1 MGVNRSSLSQQNP
14 IIPCSMAANVI
25 GIGHQN
31 IIKVQCDDDGRM
43 MPNRLEEEIAFA
55 RQEGFNPLCVVAT
68 AATTVRGAYD
78 DLEARNHRS
87 S

>member
-1 MGVNRSSLSQQNP
+1 
-14 IIPCSMAANVI
+14 MAANNL

-43 MPNRLEEEIAFA
+43 MPNRLEEIAC

-68 AATTVRGAYD
+68 AAPQSGR
-78 DLEARNHRS
+78 LR
-87 S
+87 